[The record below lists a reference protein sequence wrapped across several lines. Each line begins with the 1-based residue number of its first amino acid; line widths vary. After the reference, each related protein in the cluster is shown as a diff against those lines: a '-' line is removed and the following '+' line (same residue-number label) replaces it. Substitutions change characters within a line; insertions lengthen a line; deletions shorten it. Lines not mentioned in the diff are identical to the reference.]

1 MNVIINFTKA
11 LFKAPIS
18 QDNIDPLNFI
28 GIVIT
33 IIVSLYIFK
42 NETSITF
49 IKESMINY
57 FFLFLICLNLFFIKK

>member
-33 IIVSLYIFK
+33 IIVSLYILK
-42 NETSITF
+42 
-49 IKESMINY
+49 
-57 FFLFLICLNLFFIKK
+57 